1 MISSCFPYA
10 ASMQV
15 LIFGARG
22 YLGQYFQN
30 LYPDA
35 VTPSVDIADQGA
47 VAAALDE
54 YKPDVVINC
63 AGKTGRPNVDWCE
76 DHKMETLRS
85 NVHGPLVLLEE
96 CEKRNIY
103 WVHIG
108 TGCVYSGDARKPY
121 TETDP
126 PNFEGSFYSRTKG
139 HIDQILNDFPDQV
152 LNIRLRMPFDGTEN
166 ERSLISKIRKYD
178 RLLKSENSMTYI
190 PDLLQAVDTL
200 IQKRATGPFNIVN
213 PGTMS
218 PYRIMELYKEVVD
231 PKHSFSELQESEL
244 GEVAKAGR
252 SNCILSTDKLL
263 SYGITMR
270 PVEEAVREALKTLK
284 SG

>member
-1 MISSCFPYA
+1 MN
-10 ASMQV
+10 V

-22 YLGQYFQN
+22 YLGTYFRA
-30 LYPDA
+30 LYPGA
-35 VTPSVDIADQGA
+35 VTPSVDIADQSA

-54 YKPDVVINC
+54 HKPDVVINC

-76 DHKMETLRS
+76 EHKVETLRS

-96 CEKRNIY
+96 CDKRNVY

-108 TGCVYSGDARKPY
+108 TGCVYTGDNSTPF

-139 HIDQILNDFPDQV
+139 HIDQILNDFPDRV
-152 LNIRLRMPFDGTEN
+152 LNVRLRMPFDGTTN
-166 ERSLISKIRKYD
+166 ERSLISKIKKYD
-178 RLLKSENSMTYI
+178 RLLKTENSMTYI
-190 PDLLQAVDTL
+190 PDLLTAVDTL
-200 IQKRATGPFNIVN
+200 IQKKATGPFNIVN

-218 PYRIMELYKEVVD
+218 PYRIMELYKEILD
-231 PKHSFSELQESEL
+231 PEHTFSELKESEL
-244 GEVAKAGR
+244 PEVAKAGR
-252 SNCILSTDKLL
+252 SNCILSIGKLEGH
-263 SYGITMR
+263 GITMR